1 MTTLAAAPTRRKVAR
16 RTSRLYLVWLVV
28 AGLVCV
34 AIAAF
39 AASAYV
45 TLDISQSRPPVRG
58 AWHYGL
64 LVTHIFTGFVAVVTG
79 IAQFVPW
86 LRNRYPRV
94 HRWTGRVY
102 FAAVFPSA
110 VFAFVVACL
119 SLAGLASLAPLSLL
133 AVLWFVS
140 AVQGLR
146 YARARDFHAHR
157 VWMIRNYAIT
167 AGAVTG
173 RLWALALFAVFPND
187 LVTFATANWLGLVLN
202 LLVAEWWI
210 QRRHLSVR

>member
-1 MTTLAAAPTRRKVAR
+1 MTTLAAAPPQRPAVRRP
-16 RTSRLYLVWLVV
+16 SRLYLVWLVL

-39 AASAYV
+39 AAGAYV

-64 LVTHIFTGFVAVVTG
+64 LVTHIFTGFIAVVTG

-86 LRNRYPRV
+86 LRDRHPRV

-110 VFAFVVACL
+110 VFAFVVAWL

-146 YARARDFHAHR
+146 YARARNFRAHR

-167 AGAVTG
+167 AAAVTG
-173 RLWALALFAVFPND
+173 RLWALALMAVFPND
-187 LVTFATANWLGLVLN
+187 LVSFTTANWLGLAIN
-202 LLVAEWWI
+202 MLVAEWWI
-210 QRRHLSVR
+210 QRRYHRL